1 MRRIFRSSALCVV
14 LSLCVDQATAM
25 SRGALLLDIKEVD
38 GKPAACIPT
47 NDEEFENVVQIDFI
61 GVSRSTEPTTPGINY
76 WEAQVP
82 TNAKPVYLKRGECI
96 VYGQYIEGARVDMP
110 PKPLDVGKTYYFAII
125 PRGEAPGPVYGAGFC
140 VLKRTGGRA
149 QIVQPTKGN
158 DPCPHHR

>member
-1 MRRIFRSSALCVV
+1 MHRIFRNSALCVV
-14 LSLCVDQATAM
+14 LSLCVAQATAM

-47 NDEEFENVVQIDFI
+47 NDEEFETVVQLDFI
-61 GVSRSTEPTTPGINY
+61 GVSRSTGPTTPGINY

-82 TNAKPVYLKRGECI
+82 THAKPVYLKRGECI
-96 VYGQYIEGARVDMP
+96 VYGQYIEGARVDTP

-140 VLKRTGGRA
+140 VLKRTGGGT
-149 QIVQPTKGN
+149 QIVQPTKDN
-158 DPCPHHR
+158 DPCPHRR